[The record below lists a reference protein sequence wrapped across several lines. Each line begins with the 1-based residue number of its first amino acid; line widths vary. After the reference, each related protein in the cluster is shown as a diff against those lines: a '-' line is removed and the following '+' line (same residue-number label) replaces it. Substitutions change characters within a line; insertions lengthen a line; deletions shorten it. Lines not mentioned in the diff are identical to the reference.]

1 MPESQTPA
9 AEAVV
14 LCQIPGMR
22 AALLRPLIER
32 WGTPEAVVRAPSSEL
47 RSLGLPPA
55 IVARVVAAP
64 RQRAAAAAGLQS
76 LERMGIQ
83 TISLLDDGYPRR
95 LHDLPEPP
103 LLLYA
108 QGTWPV
114 PSPCVAVLQPALPAE
129 SDEELA
135 ALVRAIHHLGAAVA
149 AEHLSLALLPLSRGV
164 GVVPFGLLLARSRV
178 PDPLREAVAAGQA
191 TLLSV
196 ASVNAAPTVTA
207 EELAR
212 HVLLTLAD
220 GIVLTKGAEIALP
233 TLRPDIHLWTLA
245 GSSSGSIKRLRPG
258 EAGARTI
265 ARAIGIRPAGD
276 TQVTQERLW

>member
-1 MPESQTPA
+1 
-9 AEAVV
+9 
-14 LCQIPGMR
+14 MR

-114 PSPCVAVLQPALPAE
+114 PSPSTAVLQIE
-129 SDEELA
+129 SPSTLDEELA
-135 ALVRAIHHLGAAVA
+135 ALVHALHQLGAAIA
-149 AEHLSLALLPLSRGV
+149 AEHTSLALLPLSRSL
-164 GVVPFGLLLARSRV
+164 GVVPYGLLLARSRV

-196 ASVNAAPTVTA
+196 ASVNAAPTGMA
-207 EELAR
+207 EDLAR
-212 HVLLTLAD
+212 RVLLTLAD
-220 GIVLTKGAEIALP
+220 GVVMTKGTEIALP
-233 TLRPDIHLWTLA
+233 TPRPDIHLWTLA

-265 ARAIGIRPAGD
+265 ARAIGIRLAGD
-276 TQVTQERLW
+276 TKVTQERLW